1 MADVTQDLNETL
13 TGISVGD
20 PTILDAAIGLRDLGR
35 EGTGLDARTY
45 ALVKIAALIAL
56 DAPPVSYAWQIG
68 NALEEGATPEDILG
82 VLRAIAFQVGGPK
95 VVAAAPEIML
105 ALGLELPEEA

>member
-1 MADVTQDLNETL
+1 MADVAQDTHEVL

-20 PTILDAAIGLRDLGR
+20 PNILDTAIGLRDLGR

-45 ALVKIAALIAL
+45 ALVKIAVLIAL
-56 DAPPVSYAWQIG
+56 DAPPISYAWQIG
-68 NALEEGATPEDILG
+68 NALEEGVTPEDILG
-82 VLRAIAFQVGGPK
+82 VLRAVAFQVGGPRI
-95 VVAAAPEIML
+95 VAAAPEIML